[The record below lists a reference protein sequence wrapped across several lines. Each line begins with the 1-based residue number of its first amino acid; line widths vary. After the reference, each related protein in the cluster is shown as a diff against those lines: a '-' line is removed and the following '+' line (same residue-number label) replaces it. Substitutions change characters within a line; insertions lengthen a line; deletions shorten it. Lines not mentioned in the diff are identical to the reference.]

1 VSPASSGGSVDKD
14 PILLEILRRTL
25 MEIPG
30 TLTAINRLF
39 KMNLRFGYDCADGSN
54 STYCMLLGI
63 SLPNS
68 VVIAAHLFRRSLE
81 YLARSLMDFDDI
93 DNARNGLLL
102 FAPIE
107 KAYDNFD
114 ISFIWSNES
123 SSFKIKVFNSA
134 MLQRLLIE
142 DLTFEQLNALG
153 VNLALTQQNRN
164 AGQAVRPTYAPGT
177 QFDIYTTYGE
187 IEAQGAELLFRNN
200 LRPFRRCLNFQAK
213 LARQR
218 AISRGWVMPSYD
230 FPDFASENYAGPNI
244 LTRYFLSMETRA
256 GADDGRDVE

>member
-1 VSPASSGGSVDKD
+1 MMSPFKYGWVVRRRNGESFAALKELTYIITFIRSKVSRFHHKSLIFEALQTATGVSPASSGGSVDTD

-30 TLTAINRLF
+30 TLTARNRLF
-39 KMNLRFGYDCADGSN
+39 KMNLIFGYDCADGSN

-68 VVIAAHLFRRSLE
+68 VVIAAHLFRRSLD

-114 ISFIWSNES
+114 ISFIWSSES

-134 MLQRLLIE
+134 MLQRLLID
-142 DLTFEQLNALG
+142 DLTFEQLDALG

-164 AGQAVRPTYAPGT
+164 AGQAVRPTYAP
-177 QFDIYTTYGE
+177 
-187 IEAQGAELLFRNN
+187 
-200 LRPFRRCLNFQAK
+200 
-213 LARQR
+213 
-218 AISRGWVMPSYD
+218 
-230 FPDFASENYAGPNI
+230 
-244 LTRYFLSMETRA
+244 
-256 GADDGRDVE
+256 